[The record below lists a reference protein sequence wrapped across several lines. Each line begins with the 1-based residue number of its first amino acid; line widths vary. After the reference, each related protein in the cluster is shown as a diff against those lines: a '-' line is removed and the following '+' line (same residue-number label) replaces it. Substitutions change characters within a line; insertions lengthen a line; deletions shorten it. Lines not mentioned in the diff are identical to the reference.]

1 MRSVLVS
8 NCYNSRFNFVAR
20 EVMYLRNCNCNL
32 LALLPRM
39 KPLRLGCVSPT
50 RMTNTRIIKDCNAS
64 KDWDTEGTKQGTLFS
79 FVIMGYMLILL

>member
-32 LALLPRM
+32 LA
-39 KPLRLGCVSPT
+39 RLGCVSPT